1 MAITN
6 DPRLEKTCN
15 IFSFNKQKQ
24 KNKQQKKKNS
34 SGNYQCLIDYS

>member
-6 DPRLEKTCN
+6 DPRLEKTYN

-24 KNKQQKKKNS
+24 KNKQQKKKTLAGTINV
-34 SGNYQCLIDYS
+34 